1 MPSKIN
7 KTKKSIPILLITVL
21 NNVVLHL
28 SCREITTLSN
38 GSMRRTGS
46 CQDHADI
53 HTHKKYYRY
62 LIRVRMVSSVLS
74 LVPLIWVNALQ

>member
-7 KTKKSIPILLITVL
+7 KAKKSIPILLITVL

-28 SCREITTLSN
+28 FCRKITTFPN

-46 CQDHADI
+46 CQGHADI

-62 LIRVRMVSSVLS
+62 LIRVRMVSSV
-74 LVPLIWVNALQ
+74 